1 MFLCRTPGG
10 TQVIHIKLT
19 FSEMVLEV
27 VSNERFVIPLH
38 FFSGVPQSQCNYLCR
53 GAGHDYPGE
62 VLYVPAGLVTLPHE
76 PKMTDQE
83 FVMILILLIYDLLPI
98 LI

>member
-1 MFLCRTPGG
+1 M
-10 TQVIHIKLT
+10 IHIKLT

-27 VSNERFVIPLH
+27 VSNEPFVIPLYY
-38 FFSGVPQSQCNYLCR
+38 FSGVPQSQCNNLCR

-76 PKMTDQE
+76 HKMTDQE
-83 FVMILILLIYDLLPI
+83 FVMIMILLIYDLLPL